1 MERAPGPATLGVE
14 SAMPA
19 APSAVLIVLTFAGLA
34 AAEPVADT
42 PTGPADQPVAET
54 APATTAPAEAPHPDP
69 TAAIVAQG
77 RFVYRARDIEA
88 LSVIAA
94 RHAKRKFSRAED
106 EQMRQA
112 LGQLVT
118 AREPLL
124 QALAYLPAL
133 SGPARDQLL
142 LDLIDY
148 QAEPAAPPASAEPL
162 TAAPAAEPADATGAA
177 PSGPAAANADGEVL
191 VRLPPLSM
199 TRTLDQLGRRQLT
212 VGLALYFA
220 DQALA
225 QKLEAKAPLIQ
236 DAVLGHLNQL
246 PPNEFAQPNHEEL
259 KLGLAAAI
267 SARVPEFPHDSV
279 LITQLDVEEPA
290 AQAAPVEAPGA
301 E

>member
-1 MERAPGPATLGVE
+1 ML
-14 SAMPA
+14 A
-19 APSAVLIVLTFAGLA
+19 ASSTFLIVLSCAGLA
-34 AAEPVADT
+34 AAEPDLEPVTD
-42 PTGPADQPVAET
+42 PAAQPVAEA
-54 APATTAPAEAPHPDP
+54 APATPAVETPQPDP
-69 TAAIVAQG
+69 TSAIVAQG
-77 RFVYRARDIEA
+77 RFVYRARDLEA
-88 LSVIAA
+88 LTLIAA
-94 RHAKRKFSRAED
+94 RHAKRKFTRAEE
-106 EQMRQA
+106 EQVRQA

-133 SGPARDQLL
+133 PGPARDQLL

-148 QAEPAAPPASAEPL
+148 QAEPAAPPAGAEPL
-162 TAAPAAEPADATGAA
+162 ASARAMAPADATDAS
-177 PSGPAAANADGEVL
+177 PTGPTPATADGEVL

-199 TRTLDQLGRRQLT
+199 TRTLDEIGRRQLT
-212 VGLALYFA
+212 VGLVLYFA

-246 PPNEFAQPNHEEL
+246 PLNEFVQPNHEAL

-279 LITQLDVEEPA
+279 LITQLDVEEPTA
-290 AQAAPVEAPGA
+290 DAAPTALPAATPAATPDGE
-301 E
+301 